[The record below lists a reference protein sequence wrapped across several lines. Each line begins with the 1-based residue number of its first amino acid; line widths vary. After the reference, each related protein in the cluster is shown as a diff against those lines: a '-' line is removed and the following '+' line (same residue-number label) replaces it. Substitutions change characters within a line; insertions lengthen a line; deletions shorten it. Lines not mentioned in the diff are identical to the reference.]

1 MTTRKVGAATTAAAI
16 AVLAFL
22 ALPIVIIFPLALS
35 PSEYL
40 TFPPQGLSLR
50 WLETVLASAD
60 WRGSIWLSL
69 RIALGATALAV
80 VLSVLAALALVRG
93 RFRFKQLVYALILLP
108 MIVPNIISAIAMFF
122 FFADAGGAF
131 GSTLAIVIGHAVVS
145 LPIAVII
152 LSATL
157 QGVDGRLEHA
167 ALSLG
172 ANRYTAFRRITLPLI
187 APGIASACIFAFL
200 SSFDELLIAM
210 FMAGSTA
217 QTLPVRIWNSVLFQ
231 LDPTIAAVSA
241 LLVVVSVIALLAAN
255 LLARRGAKA

>member
-1 MTTRKVGAATTAAAI
+1 MNAGKVGWATRVAAI

-22 ALPIVIIFPLALS
+22 AVPILIIFPLALS

-50 WLETVLASAD
+50 WLETVLDSAD
-60 WRGSIWLSL
+60 WRSSIWLSFQ
-69 RIALGATALAV
+69 IAVGSTLLAV
-80 VLSVLAALALVRG
+80 ALSVLAALALVRG

-122 FFADAGGAF
+122 FFADSAAAF
-131 GSTLAIVIGHAVVS
+131 GSTVAIIIGHAVVA

-157 QGVDGRLEHA
+157 QGVDGRLENA

-172 ANRYTAFRRITLPLI
+172 AGRYTAFRRITLPLI